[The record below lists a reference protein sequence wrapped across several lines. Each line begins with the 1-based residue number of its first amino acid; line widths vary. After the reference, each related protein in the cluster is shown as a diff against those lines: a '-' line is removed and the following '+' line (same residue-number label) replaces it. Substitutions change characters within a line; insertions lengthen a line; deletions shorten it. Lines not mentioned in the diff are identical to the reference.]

1 MEEEEEI
8 VNKDCY
14 YKEEPYNEFYN
25 YTIHG
30 LNIEGIKRYYLI
42 PVNSK
47 YHHMIRLNKDL
58 KKVIENSQKL
68 SKERQKKYD
77 RNNIYDDER
86 LIKMYGAKKG
96 NDEEKDN
103 DKNAKSYKQFNT
115 INNLFSKRK
124 NNNIS
129 KISKLLEQKKPLEKP
144 IQISLDKDIINNK
157 IGNKDLKQNILKNN
171 LYMDFYSN
179 NKKPSDANKFGVKK
193 ISKSFNKNYN
203 INTVYNLRKVNKF
216 KKSIKES
223 DLPMIRP
230 RKIIIEYNLVNS
242 AGIEKEGKNLGH
254 NSYMGAVFNPYN
266 YSFATKNRTSRN
278 VYGSLFLH

>member
-30 LNIEGIKRYYLI
+30 LNIDGIKRYCLM

-58 KKVIENSQKL
+58 QKVIENSQKL

-77 RNNIYDDER
+77 RNHIYDDER

-115 INNLFSKRK
+115 INNLFSKSK

-129 KISKLLEQKKPLEKP
+129 KISKLIEQKKPLEKP

-179 NKKPSDANKFGVKK
+179 NKKPSDDNKFGVKK

-203 INTVYNLRKVNKF
+203 INTAYNLKRVNKF
-216 KKSIKES
+216 KKSIKKS

-254 NSYMGAVFNPYN
+254 NSYMGAAFNPYN